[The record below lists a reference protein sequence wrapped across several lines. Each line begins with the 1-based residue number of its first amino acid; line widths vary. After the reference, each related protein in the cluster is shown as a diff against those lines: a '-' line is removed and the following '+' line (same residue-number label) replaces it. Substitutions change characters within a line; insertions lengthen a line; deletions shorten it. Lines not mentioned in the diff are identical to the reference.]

1 MRYIKSFPY
10 FKIVNGILI
19 DENNHKLLVS
29 AITGVK
35 TPHFNSIDEAEQ
47 WLTDNDVRG
56 QITSAISF

>member
-19 DENNHKLLVS
+19 DENNDELLKSV
-29 AITGVK
+29 ITGVK
-35 TPHFNSIDEAEQ
+35 APRFNTIDEAEQ